1 MTLKT
6 LQGKLY
12 TKFLFIYLNYLSIAI
27 QLFKANLIAEI
38 TSLFWSFP

>member
-12 TKFLFIYLNYLSIAI
+12 TKFLFKYLNYLLIAI
-27 QLFKANLIAEI
+27 ELFKANSNVEI
-38 TSLFWSFP
+38 ISLC